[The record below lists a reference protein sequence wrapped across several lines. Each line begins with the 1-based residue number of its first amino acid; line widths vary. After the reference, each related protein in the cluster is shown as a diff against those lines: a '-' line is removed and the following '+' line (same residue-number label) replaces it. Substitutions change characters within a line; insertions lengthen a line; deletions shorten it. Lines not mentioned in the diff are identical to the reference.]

1 MVKDRNEREELAHGG
16 IARREG
22 DIAILGD
29 GDRWWLNGAQ
39 WARDE
44 TDALIVQDRA
54 RVADMQ
60 RRMMTGRA

>member
-1 MVKDRNEREELAHGG
+1 MVNDRNEELAHGG
-16 IARREG
+16 LASRDG
-22 DIAILGD
+22 DVVTMGD
-29 GDRWWLNGAQ
+29 GCKWWLEGTP

-44 TDALIVQDRA
+44 ADALIVQDRA